1 MPDRSIDRRSL
12 ATYLMLAAG
21 GLALASWAVH
31 WASFTFPRTPTEQ
44 ITVHVGHRGIGLWFG
59 IILLIRGIA
68 SRTVKDERASRRIG
82 VLSVISGGVLI
93 GFALFDL
100 FTERSHV
107 IQQLIDNTVR
117 QSGVSATQVA
127 SVIHAQE
134 AAGVLRITFT
144 GAWLALAAG
153 ILALAAS
160 VLSYTRAPAQRDATG
175 WTADAEGTRSSGL
188 TGIDGPPPPI
198 PPAAPGWGWGPPMEG
213 GPPSEGAGSPSEG
226 PGVPPEPSG

>member
-1 MPDRSIDRRSL
+1 
-12 ATYLMLAAG
+12 MLAAG
-21 GLALASWAVH
+21 GLALLSWAVH

-82 VLSVISGGVLI
+82 VFSVISGGVLI

-117 QSGVSATQVA
+117 QSGVSAAQVVA
-127 SVIHAQE
+127 AIHAQE
-134 AAGVLRITFT
+134 AAGALRITFT
-144 GAWLALAAG
+144 GVWLALAAG

-160 VLSYTRAPAQRDATG
+160 VLSYRRAPDQQDATG
-175 WTADAEGTRSSGL
+175 RTRDAEGTRSRGL
-188 TGIDGPPPPI
+188 TGVDGPPPPI
-198 PPAAPGWGWGPPMEG
+198 PPAAPGWGWGPPTEG
-213 GPPSEGAGSPSEG
+213 SPSEGAGSSSEG
-226 PGVPPEPSG
+226 PSVPPEPSG

>member
-21 GLALASWAVH
+21 GLALVSWAVH

-59 IILLIRGIA
+59 IILLIGAIA

-82 VLSVISGGVLI
+82 VLSVISGGILI

-100 FTERSHV
+100 LTERSHV

-127 SVIHAQE
+127 AVVPFEATVLEIYVA
-134 AAGVLRITFT
+134 AAGAR
-144 GAWLALAAG
+144 G
-153 ILALAAS
+153 S
-160 VLSYTRAPAQRDATG
+160 VGLY
-175 WTADAEGTRSSGL
+175 SGL
-188 TGIDGPPPPI
+188 
-198 PPAAPGWGWGPPMEG
+198 
-213 GPPSEGAGSPSEG
+213 
-226 PGVPPEPSG
+226 VL